1 MLFFVNTSHLI
12 QKSSRSRDQNI
23 SLDAILTCPQID
35 PEYENAHA
43 VYMKKVLSV
52 NQSIAPFIII
62 IKLHNITNVTQTLPE
77 NAVSI
82 PL

>member
-1 MLFFVNTSHLI
+1 MNIMLFFVNTSHLI

-52 NQSIAPFIII
+52 NQSIQIRHP
-62 IKLHNITNVTQTLPE
+62 VQTLHQKYFK
-77 NAVSI
+77 
-82 PL
+82 LK

>member
-1 MLFFVNTSHLI
+1 MNIMLFFVNTSHLI

-35 PEYENAHA
+35 HEIENAHA

-52 NQSIAPFIII
+52 NQSIKYTPNFCTTYFAP
-62 IKLHNITNVTQTLPE
+62 TYD
-77 NAVSI
+77 SI
-82 PL
+82 SQI

>member
-52 NQSIAPFIII
+52 NQSINEHSLILLIVLQKI
-62 IKLHNITNVTQTLPE
+62 L
-77 NAVSI
+77 VSKRMI
-82 PL
+82 L